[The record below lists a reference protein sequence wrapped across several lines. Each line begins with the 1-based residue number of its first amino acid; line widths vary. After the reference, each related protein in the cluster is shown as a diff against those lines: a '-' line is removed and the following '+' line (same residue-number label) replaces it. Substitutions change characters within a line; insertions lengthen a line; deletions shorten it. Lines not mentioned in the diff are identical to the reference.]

1 MMELKF
7 TLLIFQASWNFIVG
21 KAFISIST
29 RYRLIENV
37 FLNFKIFESNVS
49 LKEALNSS
57 DIVITGV
64 PSKEFKVDT
73 GLLKDGV
80 VAINFSTFKNFNEL
94 TIKDKASIY
103 VSSVGKVTVAMLE
116 RNLIRLCQYQQ

>member
-1 MMELKF
+1 M
-7 TLLIFQASWNFIVG
+7 
-21 KAFISIST
+21 
-29 RYRLIENV
+29 
-37 FLNFKIFESNVS
+37 
-49 LKEALNSS
+49 KEALNSS